1 MVLFLYLRKTEMPT
15 KINRQKWFIDCGIYH
30 EPDPRVSQE
39 QVGKFINNE
48 EPLVKPDSSNKDD

>member
-1 MVLFLYLRKTEMPT
+1 MHS